1 MLRHNGHLHQEA
13 IHCLKH
19 SRQSQSV
26 VESEIEGPRPS
37 VCSKPVST
45 DGCCVLKV
53 RCAFDHLPSQLCSHK
68 ELLL

>member
-1 MLRHNGHLHQEA
+1 MLRHNGHLRQEA

-19 SRQSQSV
+19 FRQSWSV

-45 DGCCVLKV
+45 DG
-53 RCAFDHLPSQLCSHK
+53 
-68 ELLL
+68 LLSIESEMCF